1 MSFRENLLKKI
12 EIDRLARRVTAS
24 MGPPDSGRRLDRELA
39 RRLLE
44 IAGYEMM
51 TRRDL
56 ELYLVPNDP
65 PPSRVLV
72 LDNDFSIYATTPEDV
87 AMRKSPIV
95 KEMVKIR
102 NIIKILNDSDVVI
115 SKKAASVAKVRS
127 DCVAALDLRY
137 TPEDINEI
145 EKEGAAALESDY
157 SDGVVEALDL
167 FTELLGYAPPPKVLK
182 RPHQII
188 FGKMDPAPG
197 PGAAFGPL
205 FLFDRVHNTL
215 KLIEAKIELADRDQ
229 VQSALAV
236 AGGSQEPSAHGPAVF
251 AFLKTAVLRG
261 QYTPA

>member
-12 EIDRLARRVTAS
+12 EIDRLATRVTAS

-44 IAGYEMM
+44 IAGYKTT

-56 ELYLVPNDP
+56 ELYLIPNESP
-65 PPSRVLV
+65 PPWVLV
-72 LDNDFSIYATTPEDV
+72 LDNDFPIYTTTPEDV

-115 SKKAASVAKVRS
+115 SKKGDSVAKVQS
-127 DCVAALDLRY
+127 DCVAALDLTY
-137 TPEDINEI
+137 EIEDIDKI
-145 EKEGAAALESDY
+145 EKQGAAALENGY
-157 SDGVVEALDL
+157 SDGVIEALDL
-167 FTELLGYAPPPKVLK
+167 FVELLGYTPPPKVLK

-197 PGAAFGPL
+197 TGTAFGPL
-205 FLFDRVHNTL
+205 LLFDRVHNTL
-215 KLIEAKIELADRDQ
+215 KLIEARIKLADKEQ

-236 AGGSQEPSAHGPAVF
+236 AGGSREPSADGPAVF
-251 AFLKTAVLRG
+251 AFLKTAVLRE
-261 QYTPA
+261 QYTPS

>member
-44 IAGYEMM
+44 IAGYEM
-51 TRRDL
+51 TPRRDL
-56 ELYLVPNDP
+56 ELYLIPNKP
-65 PPSRVLV
+65 PPPRVLV
-72 LDNDFSIYATTPEDV
+72 LDNDFSIYTTTPEDV

-115 SKKAASVAKVRS
+115 SKKGDSVANVRS
-127 DCVAALDLRY
+127 DCVAALDLTY
-137 TPEDINEI
+137 VTEDIEDI
-145 EKEGAAALESDY
+145 EKQGAAALENGY
-157 SDGVVEALDL
+157 SDGVVETLDL
-167 FTELLGYAPPPKVLK
+167 YTELLGYSPPPKVLK

-188 FGKMDPAPG
+188 FGEMAPG
-197 PGAAFGPL
+197 TGTAFGPL

-215 KLIEAKIELADRDQ
+215 KLIEAKIELADKAQ
-229 VQSALAV
+229 VHAALAV
-236 AGGSQEPSAHGPAVF
+236 AEGSQEPSAEGPAVF

-261 QYTPA
+261 QYIPG

>member
-44 IAGYEMM
+44 IAGYEM
-51 TRRDL
+51 TPRRDL
-56 ELYLVPNDP
+56 ELYLIPYDP
-65 PPSRVLV
+65 PPPRVLV
-72 LDNDFSIYATTPEDV
+72 LDNDFPIYTTTPEDV

-115 SKKAASVAKVRS
+115 SKKGDSVEKVRT
-127 DCVAALDLRY
+127 DCIAALDLVY
-137 TPEDINEI
+137 TPEDIENI
-145 EKEGAAALESDY
+145 EKQGAAALENGY
-157 SDGVVEALDL
+157 GDGVVEALDL

-188 FGKMDPAPG
+188 FGKRVQPPAT
-197 PGAAFGPL
+197 GATFGPL

-215 KLIEAKIELADRDQ
+215 KLIEEKISLANNEQ
-229 VQSALAV
+229 VQSALSV
-236 AGGSQEPSAHGPAVF
+236 AAGSREPSADGPAVF

-261 QYTPA
+261 QYTSL